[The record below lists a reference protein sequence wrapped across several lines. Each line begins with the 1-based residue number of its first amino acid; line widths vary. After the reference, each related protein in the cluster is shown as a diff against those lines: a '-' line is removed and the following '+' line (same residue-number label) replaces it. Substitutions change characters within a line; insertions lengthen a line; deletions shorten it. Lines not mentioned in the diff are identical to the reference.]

1 MYQALSC
8 LQHLFPSPLFPTENI
23 NLLKMSRKYVAI
35 KKKKRG
41 QYFSKTAELYRF

>member
-35 KKKKRG
+35 KKKKKKG
-41 QYFSKTAELYRF
+41 SVLF